1 MQNYVDFELSESL
14 KEVGF
19 DDPVMEYW
27 YRDGEF
33 WSEGLFNITNNYNSN
48 YPTDKYLSRPTY
60 YEAVNW
66 FRERKGVYVYCNI
79 FNKDNWIFGVKN
91 LETLNVVFTSYSI
104 YPYPTYHEAQLD
116 GIKEAVNYLKKLDK

>member
-48 YPTDKYLSRPTY
+48 YPTDKCLSRPTY
-60 YEAVNW
+60 DEAVNW
-66 FRERKGVYVYCNI
+66 LRDRRGIYVYCDI
-79 FNKDNWIFGVKN
+79 FHKDGWIFGVKN
-91 LETLNVVFTSYSI
+91 LETLNVLFTSYSI
-104 YPYPTYHEAQLD
+104 HTVMYTY
-116 GIKEAVNYLKKLDK
+116 IIT